1 MKIIEIEPLEN
12 GAHRNQ
18 ELFGTALAPED
29 LPEGWAVVPEEMEVP
44 ESYPFVNIEAE
55 NGTVTAMTAGDVP
68 APEQKPTPAPT
79 AQDRLEAQVVYTA
92 MMTDT
97 LLEK

>member
-1 MKIIEIEPLEN
+1 MKIMEIEPLDN

-18 ELFGTALAPED
+18 ELFGVDLPE

-55 NGTVTAMTAGDVP
+55 NGTVTAMTAGEVP

-97 LLEK
+97 LLEEG